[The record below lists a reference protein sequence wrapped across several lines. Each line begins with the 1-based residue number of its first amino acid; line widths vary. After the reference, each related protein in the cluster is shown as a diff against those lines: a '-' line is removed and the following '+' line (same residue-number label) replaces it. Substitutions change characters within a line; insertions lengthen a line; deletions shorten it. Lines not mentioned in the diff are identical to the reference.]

1 MAAALNRGCS
11 KSELALQF
19 DCSTVTIRDTL
30 AILDCPANVKNALE
44 SGNITLTHVKTLVKL
59 QPDEQ
64 RAKEAELV
72 AAGNGAKP
80 HAHSRR
86 QAAVLGASPA
96 SNRRNRF
103 RPRLLRPK
111 AITQLRWVLEDE
123 DVEPESAPEA
133 YWDTEE

>member
-30 AILDCPANVKNALE
+30 AILDCPANVKNAL

-64 RAKEAELV
+64 RAKEAERLPPATV
-72 AAGNGAKP
+72 PSPMRTAAGRPCRG
-80 HAHSRR
+80 R
-86 QAAVLGASPA
+86 PA

-103 RPRLLRPK
+103 RPRLLRP
-111 AITQLRWVLEDE
+111 AITLRWELEDE
-123 DVEPESAPEA
+123 DVEPESAPRGV
-133 YWDTEE
+133 

>member
-64 RAKEAELV
+64 RAKEAELA

-86 QAAVLGASPA
+86 RPPCWAPPRVKSKKQIQAALAEAQGDYAAALGAG
-96 SNRRNRF
+96 RRGR
-103 RPRLLRPK
+103 R
-111 AITQLRWVLEDE
+111 A
-123 DVEPESAPEA
+123 
-133 YWDTEE
+133 

>member
-1 MAAALNRGCS
+1 MLE
-11 KSELALQF
+11 SELALQF

-64 RAKEAELV
+64 RAK
-72 AAGNGAKP
+72 GGRTGC
-80 HAHSRR
+80 RR
-86 QAAVLGASPA
+86 QRCQAPCAQPQAGRRAGRLPA

-111 AITQLRWVLEDE
+111 AITQLRWELEDE

>member
-86 QAAVLGASPA
+86 QAAVLGASP
-96 SNRRNRF
+96 RQ
-103 RPRLLRPK
+103 
-111 AITQLRWVLEDE
+111 I
-123 DVEPESAPEA
+123 
-133 YWDTEE
+133 EETDSGRAC

>member
-1 MAAALNRGCS
+1 MLE
-11 KSELALQF
+11 SELALQF

-64 RAKEAELV
+64 RAKEAELA

-86 QAAVLGASPA
+86 QAAVLGASP
-96 SNRRNRF
+96 RQ
-103 RPRLLRPK
+103 
-111 AITQLRWVLEDE
+111 I
-123 DVEPESAPEA
+123 
-133 YWDTEE
+133 EETDSGRAC